1 MRNAALAVPP
11 AEKSPGGPLTAEHH
25 RELTLARQKSKP
37 IRKAARV
44 AGFNGWATAI
54 VAALSAPFAL
64 FSLSGALVFSGLS
77 VVAYNEF
84 RGRKRLLQFYPS
96 AATYLGWNQLGLL
109 AILVGY
115 SLWAIY
121 TNLNQASSVAAQL
134 AAYSELETAL
144 GSPGQFESLARQIVF
159 LFYGSVIA
167 ISVPFQGLNAL
178 YYFSR
183 RAPIEAYLRDTPT
196 WVRELQ
202 SGDLSP

>member
-25 RELTLARQKSKP
+25 RELMLARQRSKS

-64 FSLSGALVFSGLS
+64 FSLSGALVFIGLA

-84 RGRKRLLQFYPS
+84 RGRKRLLQFDPS
-96 AATYLGWNQLGLL
+96 AATFLGWNQLGLL
-109 AILVGY
+109 AIIVVY
-115 SLWAIY
+115 SLWAIH
-121 TNLNQASSVAAQL
+121 TNLSQASSVSAQL

-144 GSPGQFESLARQIVF
+144 GSPGQFEALARQIVF

-167 ISVPFQGLNAL
+167 ISFLFQGLNAL

-183 RAPIEAYLRDTPT
+183 RAPIDTYLRDTPT

-202 SGDLSP
+202 SGEI